1 MNIEKIV
8 SIVTA
13 NLSEEFPGIEVKNT
27 DVVKNGR
34 TLTGILAKPSDSN
47 IGPTAYIDDLE
58 GTDEEIAERITE
70 ILRDA
75 VRDLDSKTE
84 GVMDVVKKIS
94 DWEFAKTRIRS
105 MLIKTE
111 GNEKFLEDRP
121 HVEFLDLSKCF
132 DLVID
137 EARGMTAPIKNDMMD
152 RWGVTAE
159 DLEKAE
165 QMPEVTFQ
173 SMAEIFGIPEM
184 ENTTPLYVLTNGR
197 KFKGASLITRENVL
211 KDVSERVGG
220 DFVLLPS
227 SIHEVII
234 VPIDQ
239 CMGKMDE
246 FTEMV
251 KFVNSNE
258 VDPTERLSDH
268 AYLYTNGALQI
279 A

>member
-13 NLSEEFPGIEVKNT
+13 NLSKEFPGIEVKNT

-47 IGPTAYIDDLE
+47 IGPTAYVNDIE

-84 GVMDVVKKIS
+84 GVMDVVKKIR

-173 SMAEIFGIPEM
+173 SMAEILGIPEM
-184 ENTTPLYVLTNGR
+184 ENMPLYVLTNGR
-197 KFKGASLITRENVL
+197 KFKGASLITRENIL

-234 VPIDQ
+234 VPVDQ
-239 CMGKMDE
+239 STGKMDE

-251 KFVNSNE
+251 KFVNNNE

>member
-1 MNIEKIV
+1 MKIEKIV

-13 NLSEEFPGIEVKNT
+13 NLSKEFPGIEVKNT

-47 IGPTAYIDDLE
+47 IGPTAYVNDIE

-84 GVMDVVKKIS
+84 GVMDVVKKIR

-152 RWGVTAE
+152 HWGVTAE

-165 QMPEVTFQ
+165 QMPDVTFQ
-173 SMAEIFGIPEM
+173 SMAEILGVPEM
-184 ENTTPLYVLTNGR
+184 ENMPLYVLTNGR

-234 VPIDQ
+234 VPVDQ
-239 CMGKMDE
+239 STGKMDE

-251 KFVNSNE
+251 KFVNNNE

>member
-47 IGPTAYIDDLE
+47 IGPTAYINDIE

-84 GVMDVVKKIS
+84 GVMDVVKKIR

-152 RWGVTAE
+152 HWGVTAE

-165 QMPEVTFQ
+165 QMPDVTFQ
-173 SMAEIFGIPEM
+173 SMAEILGVPEM
-184 ENTTPLYVLTNGR
+184 ENMPLYVLTNGR

-234 VPIDQ
+234 VPVDQ
-239 CMGKMDE
+239 STGKMDE

-251 KFVNSNE
+251 KFVNNNE

>member
-1 MNIEKIV
+1 
-8 SIVTA
+8 
-13 NLSEEFPGIEVKNT
+13 
-27 DVVKNGR
+27 
-34 TLTGILAKPSDSN
+34 
-47 IGPTAYIDDLE
+47 
-58 GTDEEIAERITE
+58 
-70 ILRDA
+70 
-75 VRDLDSKTE
+75 
-84 GVMDVVKKIS
+84 
-94 DWEFAKTRIRS
+94 

-173 SMAEIFGIPEM
+173 SMAEILGIPEM
-184 ENTTPLYVLTNGR
+184 ENMPLYVLTNGR
-197 KFKGASLITRENVL
+197 KFKGASLITRENIL

-234 VPIDQ
+234 VPVDQ
-239 CMGKMDE
+239 STGKMDE

-251 KFVNSNE
+251 KFVNNNE